1 MAGKEKY
8 SQAGKTVVMQGEQ
21 YLVKEISSHVMKKK
35 KIGMENS
42 RLAGKTIVRQGKQ

>member
-21 YLVKEISSHVMKKK
+21 YLVKDISSHVMKTNL
-35 KIGMENS
+35 GMENS